1 MKKSE
6 EISFGEDRNQS
17 HRPELLPEITSLR
30 RERETTARLQR
41 RPTAL
46 IARSCRCQVH
56 GL

>member
-30 RERETTARLQR
+30 RERR
-41 RPTAL
+41 RQQDYRDDPPH
-46 IARSCRCQVH
+46 S
-56 GL
+56 